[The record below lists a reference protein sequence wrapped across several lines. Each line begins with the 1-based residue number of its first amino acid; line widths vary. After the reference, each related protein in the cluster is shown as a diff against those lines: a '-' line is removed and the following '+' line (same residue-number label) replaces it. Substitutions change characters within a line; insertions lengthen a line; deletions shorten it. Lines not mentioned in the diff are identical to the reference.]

1 MATGPLVGMMET
13 QAGVAAATQNCG
25 LGTTAVLALLAVA
38 SSLTVGLEHAE
49 LAPIE
54 AAGDGRAIWSPIAA
68 AMGDRTARP
77 RRNTRHAPG
86 KLARPSSSYL
96 SVTLRL

>member
-68 AMGDRTARP
+68 AMGDPHSQTSQEHQAR
-77 RRNTRHAPG
+77 
-86 KLARPSSSYL
+86 ARKAG
-96 SVTLRL
+96 TTIE